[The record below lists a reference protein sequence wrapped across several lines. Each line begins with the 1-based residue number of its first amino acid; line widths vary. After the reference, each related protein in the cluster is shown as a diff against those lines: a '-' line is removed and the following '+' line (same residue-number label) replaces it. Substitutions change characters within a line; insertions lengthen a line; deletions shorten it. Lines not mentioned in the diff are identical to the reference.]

1 MRTTLLMLAS
11 MAAISCGGDN
21 PKSLVFAVQPN
32 VLSTD
37 MTATLTI
44 FFTAPSKDAK
54 PPTDVKVRI
63 AGAKD
68 EIALTDVKAVEG
80 HPNQVQATVTAGKL
94 SEGTYD
100 IVLGD
105 GGTLDAGFVEVA
117 QPDITV
123 VQVNPPFGSPSAD
136 TAISVTTSG
145 HQLADTPT
153 IYVSQNGV
161 ATQLRAV
168 SFESATS
175 LSAIVPGNT
184 LAAGDYD
191 IIVTDPL
198 DASGGHVG
206 RLPAGFHLISAP
218 PQMFTLTPQTVEAA
232 TSTKLVVAGTGFT
245 TPTAWLQTCSAP
257 PGVVAPTTPFAL
269 PAPTNVTPTS
279 LDVTIAGNTMA
290 AGVACVLRIVDG
302 TPADP
307 KAPCPAGGTCLPY
320 ADFSAIA
327 SVVNSGNLGV
337 WANTA
342 PNVAPMQ
349 NARRALGA
357 VSGRPSNE
365 ARFLYAVGGDGGTA
379 TTARTDVESTQLDP
393 VGSMLGWTTQRN
405 AMTKARTELATV
417 RVGQFIYA
425 IGGSDGSNAL
435 SSVERARILDP
446 LDVPELP
453 DLDLTPATTGVAAGT
468 WVYKITGVRDPAYA
482 SDPGGETLTSD
493 PLTVTLPE
501 LHGNNPLIKVTLTWS
516 QLPDVISYNIYR
528 TPGPGQAASQVEL
541 IGNVPAGT
549 TPAVTF
555 EDTGAHS
562 MGTTPLPIGALGKW
576 HTTSALN
583 VARVGA
589 AAVAAPGPSDATSET
604 FFLYVAGG
612 ANSATFAAGSLQDSY
627 EWAQITINKA
637 DGAQTVSPFT
647 KLAAS
652 IGGGRAF
659 LSAYTAGSTI
669 KNTIPAGTTYVYFG
683 SGQSDETANAKVIA
697 MVAGSMTTA
706 STSGDLGTL
715 ASVAAAN
722 VSGAGYQAITGF
734 LFTFGGFV
742 SAGTIANTNA
752 AALCPSNSCA
762 TGTAPALTNWNNG
775 GGGTPLVQRA
785 LLASVIEE
793 PFIYILGGTTAT
805 GTTASTE
812 RTVW

>member
-1 MRTTLLMLAS
+1 

-44 FFTAPSKDAK
+44 FFTPPGKDAK
-54 PPTDVKVRI
+54 PPSEVKVRI
-63 AGAKD
+63 DGSKQ
-68 EIALTDVKAVEG
+68 EIALTDIHVVEG
-80 HPNQVQATVTAGKL
+80 HPNQVQATVTAGQL
-94 SEGTYD
+94 DAGAYD

-105 GGTLDAGFVEVA
+105 GGALEAGLVEVA
-117 QPDITV
+117 SPDINV
-123 VQVNPPFGSPSAD
+123 VQVNPPFGAPSAD

-145 HQLADTPT
+145 YQLTDTPT

-175 LSAIVPGNT
+175 LSAIVPANT

-206 RLPAGFHLISAP
+206 HLTAGFHVIGAP
-218 PQMFTLTPQTVEAA
+218 PKMFTVTPQTVEAA
-232 TSTKLVVAGTGFT
+232 TSTKLVVAGAGFAN
-245 TPTAWLQTCSAP
+245 PTAWLQTCSAP
-257 PGVVAPTTPFAL
+257 AGVVAPATPFAL
-269 PAPTNVTPTS
+269 SAPTNVTPTT
-279 LDVTIAGNTMA
+279 LEVTIAGNTMA

-302 TPADP
+302 TPVDP
-307 KAPCPAGGTCLPY
+307 MLPCPASGVCLPY
-320 ADFSAIA
+320 ADFAAIA

-337 WANTA
+337 FANAA

-357 VSGRPSNE
+357 VSGRPSSE
-365 ARFLYAVGGDGGTA
+365 ARFLYAVGGDGGAA
-379 TTARTDVESTQLDP
+379 TMALNNVESTQLDP
-393 VGSMLGWTTQRN
+393 VGNMLGWTTQRN
-405 AMTKARTELATV
+405 TMTKARTELATV

-425 IGGSDGSNAL
+425 IGGSDGVNAL

-493 PLTVTLPE
+493 PLTVTLPA
-501 LHGNNPLIKVTLTWS
+501 LHGDDPLIKVTLTWP
-516 QLPDVISYNIYR
+516 QLPDVVSYNVYR

-541 IGNVPAGT
+541 IDNVPAG
-549 TPAVTF
+549 AAAMVTF

-576 HTTSALN
+576 HATNALT
-583 VARVGA
+583 VERVGA

-604 FFLYVAGG
+604 VYLYVAGG
-612 ANSATFAAGSLQDSY
+612 ASSATFAAGSLQDSY
-627 EWAQITINKA
+627 EWAKITINKA
-637 DGAQTVSPFT
+637 DGTQTVSSFT
-647 KLAAS
+647 RPAAS

-669 KNTIPAGTTYVYFG
+669 KSSIPADKTYVYFG
-683 SGQSDETANAKVIA
+683 TGQSDETGNTKVSA
-697 MVAGSMTTA
+697 MVVGAVTTA

-715 ASVAAAN
+715 VNVAAAN

-762 TGTAPALTNWNNG
+762 TGAAPTLTNWNNG

-785 LLASVIEE
+785 LLASVLEE
-793 PFIYILGGTTAT
+793 PFIYILGGMTSA
-805 GTTASTE
+805 GPTASTE